1 MSYSALLRL
10 AEHFRQANEIGCAL
24 QCLQAAADKTQNQF
38 QSANVN
44 LLLGSLL
51 IKHAKNVSECKH
63 YLLNAINQ
71 IKQCDISV
79 EKVKII
85 YFRACSHLS
94 DYYSAVQAHSSE
106 AIQILKEAIDTARS
120 NPYWHLRLILKLI
133 RLKCDGDEL
142 IDRQK
147 YLEVGAQLAR
157 ESSSPYLN
165 ILFLLAKSLDQLK
178 SGSFNSNEFSVTLGQ
193 VESLV
198 NQQTQLPQAQLYSI
212 KLFLQSL
219 QVLLRS
225 S

>member
-1 MSYSALLRL
+1 M
-10 AEHFRQANEIGCAL
+10 
-24 QCLQAAADKTQNQF
+24 
-38 QSANVN
+38 
-44 LLLGSLL
+44 
-51 IKHAKNVSECKH
+51 AK
-63 YLLNAINQ
+63 
-71 IKQCDISV
+71 
-79 EKVKII
+79 
-85 YFRACSHLS
+85 
-94 DYYSAVQAHSSE
+94 
-106 AIQILKEAIDTARS
+106 S

-142 IDRQK
+142 IDQK